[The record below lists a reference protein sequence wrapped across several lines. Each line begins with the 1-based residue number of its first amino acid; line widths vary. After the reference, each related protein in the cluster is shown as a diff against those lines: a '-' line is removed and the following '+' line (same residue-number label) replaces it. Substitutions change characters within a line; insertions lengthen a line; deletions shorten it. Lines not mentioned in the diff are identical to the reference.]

1 MIKTVFI
8 IIFLVGILAILQIWY
23 LFKNER
29 TTIKN
34 AIFWTVLWILVGIGI
49 LVPNS
54 IDFAMKIFRMENR
67 LFFISVFGILI
78 LLGIVYSLS
87 ISQKKTERTVAKLVQ
102 EMAILNYKFDK
113 NIDSKEKNN
122 EKEKSHLDD

>member
-34 AIFWTVLWILVGIGI
+34 AIFWTLLWILVGIGI